1 MVTVTSSTVLSLWSE
16 NNGTEELSSI
26 DIFILGDQ
34 YLLTEIHYFSTEIR
48 NVVEQFIL

>member
-34 YLLTEIHYFSTEIR
+34 LTEIHYFSTEIR